1 MRLLAI
7 CVLAMAFGFVGSMP
21 LAGPIAILAVSR
33 ATQKKYGDA
42 FRIGMGAA
50 VAEGVYAGLA
60 FWGYTTFLARHAI
73 VVPISHGATAL
84 VLVGIGIR
92 FVAWK
97 PTQGTKRT
105 LNRAGT
111 ALLGFSVS
119 AINPTLLLTWSAAV
133 AFLYSKGLREPP
145 ALYAVPFGLSAAAGI
160 GSWFVALTALLKRY
174 GGKLPTAALTWT
186 VRGMGLVL
194 VGLGLWSGVQL
205 VRYLEAPST
214 YAFHGGQAARLPLA
228 PPGPG
233 AL

>member
-1 MRLLAI
+1 M
-7 CVLAMAFGFVGSMP
+7 LAMAFGFVGSMP

-42 FRIGMGAA
+42 FRIGVGAA
-50 VAEGVYAGLA
+50 VAEGIYAGLA

-84 VLVGIGIR
+84 VLVGIGVR
-92 FVAWK
+92 FAVWT
-97 PTQGTKRT
+97 PTQGTTQTSNK
-105 LNRAGT
+105 AGT

-133 AFLYSKGLREPP
+133 AFLYSKGLKEPP

-160 GSWFVALTALLKRY
+160 GGWFVALSALLQRY

-186 VRGMGLVL
+186 VRAMGLVL

-205 VRYLEAPST
+205 VRFLEAVGSSRVDL
-214 YAFHGGQAARLPLA
+214 QACKLEYSIVSPK
-228 PPGPG
+228 
-233 AL
+233 